1 MWSQRQF
8 FKSFFVS
15 AQWYARKLKVKE
27 VGKAANR
34 NVVSQ
39 PLFWN
44 SVENC
49 MRALQPLLK
58 ALGIV
63 DGDEISGRFGRPWM
77 LQKHT

>member
-1 MWSQRQF
+1 
-8 FKSFFVS
+8 
-15 AQWYARKLKVKE
+15 LKVRE
-27 VGKAANR
+27 VRNAAER
-34 NVVSQ
+34 TVLSQ
-39 PLFWN
+39 PFWN

-49 MRALQPLLK
+49 MRASQPLLK